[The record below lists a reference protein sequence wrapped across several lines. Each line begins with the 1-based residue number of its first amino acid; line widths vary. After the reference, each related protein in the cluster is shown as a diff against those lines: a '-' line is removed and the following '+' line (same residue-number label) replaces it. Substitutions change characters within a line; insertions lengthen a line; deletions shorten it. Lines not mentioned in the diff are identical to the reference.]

1 MSKSKR
7 RLSKAAA
14 AKIAAAVEA
23 TPPLDPTPMK
33 VTSAVRERIVALQ
46 DENGRVTPAMVVDD
60 ARDVNSPL
68 HRLFDWDDASAAE
81 KQRLHTARQI
91 IVSVKVVVTTEHV
104 SFKAPLMLRD
114 PASPPR
120 EQGYVSLVALQKD
133 AVAARAAML
142 TEFHRAESA
151 LSRARNVASV
161 LNLSDEIEALI
172 LRLTG
177 LREVIAG
184 EAAEQRPS

>member
-1 MSKSKR
+1 MSKSRKR
-7 RLSKAAA
+7 VSKKRAVTAAA
-14 AKIAAAVEA
+14 PAMPEV
-23 TPPLDPTPMK
+23 TPMK
-33 VTSAVRERIVALQ
+33 VTSAVRERVVALQ
-46 DENGRVTPAMVVDD
+46 DENGRLTPAMLVED
-60 ARDVNSPL
+60 ARDPNSPL

-91 IVSVKVVVTTEHV
+91 LVSVKVVVVTEHV

-172 LRLTG
+172 MRLTG

-184 EAAEQRPS
+184 EAAAPSQPS